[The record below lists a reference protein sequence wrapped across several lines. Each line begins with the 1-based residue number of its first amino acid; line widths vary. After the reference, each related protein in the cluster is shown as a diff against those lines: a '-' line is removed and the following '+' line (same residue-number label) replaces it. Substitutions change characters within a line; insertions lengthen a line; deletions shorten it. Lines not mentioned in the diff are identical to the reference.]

1 MLNIE
6 KTHLDFSIGE
16 GDISQCT
23 IKTAGLP
30 FREMVCKNNRV
41 PNDHLRKDWYHRVK
55 TYFDDPARAQRRRN
69 ARNERAKRIAPR
81 PVEGPLRP
89 IVHCPT
95 VRYNTKVRLGRGF
108 TRAELLK
115 AGFDPARAAVL
126 GIAIDNRRA
135 HTKDALIQQNIERL
149 VAYKNRLVIVKK
161 GEKLQRTDAGNLFE
175 LPKPDTEV
183 KFRVIKAE
191 ETKKDLFKEK
201 TDKYKAYRQQL
212 KEKKE
217 AKHPKK

>member
-1 MLNIE
+1 
-6 KTHLDFSIGE
+6 
-16 GDISQCT
+16 
-23 IKTAGLP
+23 
-30 FREMVCKNNRV
+30 MVCKNNRV

-55 TYFDDPARAQRRRN
+55 TYFDDPARAVRRRN

-95 VRYNTKVRLGRGF
+95 VRYNTKVRFGRGF
-108 TRAELLK
+108 TRAELVK
-115 AGFDPARAAVL
+115 AGFDPARAPFL
-126 GIAIDNRRA
+126 GIAIDKRRG
-135 HTKDALIQQNIERL
+135 HTKDAIVEQNIERL
-149 VAYKNRLVIVKK
+149 KAYKERLVLVKK
-161 GEKLQRTDAGNLFE
+161 GQKLERGDAGNLFV

-183 KFRVIKAE
+183 KFRVIQAE
-191 ETKKDLFKEK
+191 EAKKDLFKEK
-201 TDKYKAYRQQL
+201 TQKYKAWRQAI

>member
-1 MLNIE
+1 
-6 KTHLDFSIGE
+6 
-16 GDISQCT
+16 
-23 IKTAGLP
+23 
-30 FREMVCKNNRV
+30 MVLQNNRV

-69 ARNERAKRIAPR
+69 ARNERAKKIAPR

-89 IVHCPT
+89 VVHCPT

-115 AGFDPARAAVL
+115 AGFDPSRAAVL
-126 GIAIDNRRA
+126 GIAIDKRRA
-135 HTKDALIQQNIERL
+135 HTKDALVEQNIERL
-149 VAYKNRLVIVKK
+149 KAYKERLVIVKK
-161 GEKLQRTDAGNLFE
+161 GEKLQRTDAGNLFD
-175 LPKPDTEV
+175 LPKQDNEV

-191 ETKKDLFKEK
+191 EAKKDLFKEK
-201 TDKYKAYRQQL
+201 TEKYKAWRQHL

>member
-1 MLNIE
+1 
-6 KTHLDFSIGE
+6 
-16 GDISQCT
+16 
-23 IKTAGLP
+23 
-30 FREMVCKNNRV
+30 MVCKNNRV

-108 TRAELLK
+108 TRAEILK
-115 AGFDPARAAVL
+115 AGFDPARAPIL
-126 GIAIDNRRA
+126 GIAVDKRRA
-135 HTKDALIQQNIERL
+135 HTKDALVQQNIERL
-149 VAYKNRLVIVKK
+149 AAYKARLVIVKK
-161 GEKLQRTDAGNLFE
+161 GQKLQRGDAGNLFE
-175 LPKPDTEV
+175 LPKADNEV

-191 ETKKDLFKEK
+191 ESKKDLFKEK
-201 TDKYKAYRQQL
+201 TEKYKAYRKQL

-217 AKHPKK
+217 AKHRKK